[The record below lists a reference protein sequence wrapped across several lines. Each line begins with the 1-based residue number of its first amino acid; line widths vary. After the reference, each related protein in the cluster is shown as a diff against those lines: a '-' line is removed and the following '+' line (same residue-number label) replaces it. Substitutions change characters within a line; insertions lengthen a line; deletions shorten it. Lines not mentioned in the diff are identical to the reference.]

1 MKRFFTLFI
10 IVVMATLT
18 FASPRTMEEAMQ
30 IAGRFAADN
39 QPSVSS
45 VQRIRRALSASRP
58 AQPMQLA
65 YTQTQTDTAT
75 PALYVF
81 NTTSDDGGFV
91 IVSADDRTRAILG
104 YTDNGHFD
112 SDNIPDNMH
121 FWLRMYASE
130 IASLSDDPATNLK
143 AAAAN
148 FHATAANF
156 SATDATT
163 TYPTVA
169 PLLGQTAWGQGT
181 PFNNLCPE
189 VNGDHCPTGCVAT
202 AAAQIMYHH
211 KHPAKGTGSHSY
223 QWNNQTL
230 SADFANTTFDWAN
243 MLPSYKGNYSDTQA
257 TAVAT
262 LMATI
267 GISCDM
273 NYGHDASGA
282 VTAAMLAALRTYF
295 GYDAAI
301 RALPKDCMDETE
313 MLTLIGQDLQANHP
327 ILVNG
332 RTTQDEGHAFVLDGM
347 QSNGYVHINW
357 GWDGYSDGYFAISSL
372 DPYYQ
377 GTGGAASGQGFTEQ
391 VTAYIGIQP
400 DRGGAPVSTLT
411 ADEVT
416 ITSPSRM
423 RRGDRFDFRISTF
436 TNISANNA
444 SGNVAILIYKDNAL
458 YTSVVTGLE
467 YELLSGWYFDEYILN
482 QYINDLKTGDY
493 ELSLGY
499 QPKGTTSVYPILTK
513 IARGER
519 RFPVTVT
526 ADSVFIG
533 KGTVNHD
540 GIADVEFTQ
549 AMILDYTDGVG
560 QTFLHLTLATSDYAS
575 TDGKQTAGSKWELGL
590 VPGNRTSVVGTYRLS
605 DTSEYGSMISNS
617 YWTSLQY
624 LVDDALVTAELSDG
638 TVTVTLDSIGNY
650 VFAFNIVANN
660 KSYTNT
666 VTIPADQITI
676 SKYNATDSKLYYSSL
691 ENTTVTALSASDALA
706 LIQSFA
712 STRKT
717 NIPYLVQGTIS
728 QMVNTPSQIRQH
740 GTARFYISDDG
751 TTDNQLYSFNTRW
764 LNNEAFSTGTEIEL
778 GDRVVICA
786 PLQNYNGTTPELLSG
801 YIYQHKEA
809 PHLHDITIRTRMA
822 SDTVFDTSRGLYYWW
837 WEQGQAGQI
846 IQAQLSKDGW
856 WTATVSTMA
865 DSVSYLAVNQDV
877 SAVGWDG
884 CQQTYNSPFFASDA
898 CFYLDSVADGYRKGK
913 LLPTF
918 CDAFTAVW
926 LPYDLQTFVKATGV
940 EFSWKTAQ
948 QAPHYE
954 FVLEDA
960 QTGEIST
967 YYREVPRVGLIFNGV
982 YSFNWRV
989 RSLDENG
996 MPVSDFVEGTPVTT
1010 RENPYQPANMQASTA
1025 DSITYYFTWD
1035 SQLPADHYLVSIY
1048 SHGYTYMARE
1058 IYEPVFVHTFE
1069 LADTYT
1075 WRVDAYDADDY
1086 RIGYDFGAAFDV
1098 PRVPSYKV
1106 TDLHV
1111 TTNGNNLSAAW
1122 ESNAVVFHVRIYESS
1137 TRDVVYSSFFPDC
1150 QVQITNIL
1158 DGQYDLSVRPVNED
1172 ETFYIDEATEVPFT
1186 ISSQANTNTYTVD
1199 IAAGDGGTV
1208 NTEVNGTYNHGD
1220 IVVIKATPAA
1230 GYRFTRWS
1238 DGSTQFMRTLVVSG
1252 DIRLTAA
1259 FETVKQHQVVIAPVE
1274 GGYTNPVADTYM
1286 VEDGTEFTI
1295 FAVPEENY
1303 DFTGWT
1309 INGETVTQNLYS
1321 FTVTQPVQITPQFT
1335 AKAAPLE
1342 YYTLTVSAG
1351 DGGDVRVSPLLDRYP
1366 KGSEVV
1372 LEALPDRGYTFNFWS
1387 DGNTHPLRTVLMTDN
1402 LLLTAFF
1409 SRSTSLPVTP
1419 VDGLTISVADRT
1431 ATITT
1436 STPQPLC
1443 IYDLMG
1449 NLLLA
1454 TPATTHTTFTAPVA
1468 GVYLI
1473 RSANHTTKILI
1484 NS

>member
-1 MKRFFTLFI
+1 M
-10 IVVMATLT
+10 
-18 FASPRTMEEAMQ
+18 
-30 IAGRFAADN
+30 
-39 QPSVSS
+39 
-45 VQRIRRALSASRP
+45 
-58 AQPMQLA
+58 
-65 YTQTQTDTAT
+65 
-75 PALYVF
+75 
-81 NTTSDDGGFV
+81 
-91 IVSADDRTRAILG
+91 
-104 YTDNGHFD
+104 
-112 SDNIPDNMH
+112 
-121 FWLRMYASE
+121 
-130 IASLSDDPATNLK
+130 
-143 AAAAN
+143 
-148 FHATAANF
+148 
-156 SATDATT
+156 
-163 TYPTVA
+163 
-169 PLLGQTAWGQGT
+169 
-181 PFNNLCPE
+181 
-189 VNGDHCPTGCVAT
+189 
-202 AAAQIMYHH
+202 
-211 KHPAKGTGSHSY
+211 
-223 QWNNQTL
+223 
-230 SADFANTTFDWAN
+230 
-243 MLPSYKGNYSDTQA
+243 
-257 TAVAT
+257 
-262 LMATI
+262 
-267 GISCDM
+267 
-273 NYGHDASGA
+273 
-282 VTAAMLAALRTYF
+282 
-295 GYDAAI
+295 
-301 RALPKDCMDETE
+301 
-313 MLTLIGQDLQANHP
+313 
-327 ILVNG
+327 
-332 RTTQDEGHAFVLDGM
+332 
-347 QSNGYVHINW
+347 
-357 GWDGYSDGYFAISSL
+357 
-372 DPYYQ
+372 
-377 GTGGAASGQGFTEQ
+377 
-391 VTAYIGIQP
+391 
-400 DRGGAPVSTLT
+400 
-411 ADEVT
+411 T

-436 TNISANNA
+436 ANVSANDA
-444 SGNVAILIYKDNAL
+444 SGNVAVLIYKDNSL

-493 ELSLGY
+493 EFSLGY

-575 TDGKQTAGSKWELGL
+575 TDDKQTAGSKWEFGV
-590 VPGNRTSVVGTYRLS
+590 VPDNRTSVVGTYRLS
-605 DTSEYGSMISNS
+605 DMAEYGSMVSNP

-624 LVDDALVTAELSDG
+624 MVDDEPVTAELSDG

-660 KSYTNT
+660 KSYANT

-676 SKYNATDSKLYYSSL
+676 GKYNATDSKLCYSSL

-717 NIPYLVQGTIS
+717 SIPYLVQGTIS
-728 QMVNTPSQIRQH
+728 QMVNTPAQIRQH

-764 LNNEAFSTGTEIEL
+764 LDNEAFSTGTEIEL

-786 PLQNYNGTTPELLSG
+786 PLQNYNGTTPELMAG
-801 YIYQHKEA
+801 YIYQHKGA
-809 PHLHDITIRTRMA
+809 PRLHDITIRTRIDL
-822 SDTVFDTSRGLYYWW
+822 DTVFDTSRGLYYWW

-846 IQAQLSKDGW
+846 IQAQLSEDGW

-865 DSVSYLAVNQDV
+865 DSVAYLAVNQDV

-884 CQQTYNSPFFASDA
+884 CQQTYDSPFFASDA
-898 CFYLDSVADGYRKGK
+898 CFYLDAVTDGLRKGK

-1048 SHGYTYMARE
+1048 SHGYTYIARE

-1086 RIGYDFGAAFDV
+1086 RIGYDYGAAFDV

-1106 TDLHV
+1106 TDLQV
-1111 TTNGNNLSAAW
+1111 TTNGNSISAAW
-1122 ESNAVVFHVRIYESS
+1122 TSNAVVFEVGLYDTDTRDLLYESM
-1137 TRDVVYSSFFPDC
+1137 TYDY
-1150 QVQITNIL
+1150 QVQITNIP
-1158 DGQYDLSVRPVNED
+1158 DGQYDLSVRPMNED

-1220 IVVIKATPAA
+1220 IVVIKAIPAV
-1230 GYRFTRWS
+1230 GCRFTRWS

-1274 GGYTNPVADTYM
+1274 GGYTTPGADYYT
-1286 VEDGTEFTI
+1286 VDDGTEFTI

-1309 INGETVTQNLYS
+1309 VNGDTVTQNLYS
-1321 FTVTQPVQITPQFT
+1321 FTVTQPVQITPLFT
-1335 AKAAPLE
+1335 VKAAPME

-1351 DGGDVRVSPLLDRYP
+1351 DGGDVHVSPLLDRYP

-1372 LEALPDRGYTFNFWS
+1372 LEALPDKGYVFNFWS
-1387 DGNTHPLRTVLMTDN
+1387 DANTNSLRTVIMTDN
-1402 LLLTAFF
+1402 LTLTAFF
-1409 SRSTSLPVTP
+1409 AKSTALPDTP
-1419 VDGLTISVADRT
+1419 ADGLTITVADHT
-1431 ATITT
+1431 ATITA
-1436 STPQPLC
+1436 SSPQPFC

-1454 TPATTHTTFTAPVA
+1454 TPATTHTTFAAPAA
-1468 GVYLI
+1468 GIYLI
-1473 RSANHTTKILI
+1473 RTATGTTKIVL
-1484 NS
+1484 

>member
-10 IVVMATLT
+10 SITMAMFT
-18 FASPRTMEEAMQ
+18 FANPRTVEEAMQ

-45 VQRIRRALSASRP
+45 AQRIRRALSASQP

-65 YTQTQTDTAT
+65 YTQTQTDNAT

-81 NTTSDDGGFV
+81 NTSATDGGFV

-112 SDNIPDNMH
+112 ADNIPDNLR

-130 IASLSDDPATNLK
+130 IASLSGNPAANLK

-148 FHATAANF
+148 FSATAAY
-156 SATDATT
+156 T

-181 PFNNLCPE
+181 PFNNLCPTKDGE
-189 VNGDHCPTGCVAT
+189 RCVTGCVAT

-223 QWNNQTL
+223 EWNRQTL

-273 NYGHDASGA
+273 NYGQNSSGA
-282 VTAAMLAALRTYF
+282 VTAAMLSSLHTYF

-301 RALPKDCMDETE
+301 RALPKDYMDETE
-313 MLTLIGQDLQANHP
+313 MLTLIGQDLQANRP

-332 RTTQDEGHAFVLDGM
+332 RTTKDEGHAFVLDGM

-357 GWDGYSDGYFAISSL
+357 GWDGYSDGYFPISAL
-372 DPYYQ
+372 DPSYQ

-400 DRGGAPVSTLT
+400 DRGGASVSTLT

-416 ITSPSRM
+416 VTSPSRM
-423 RRGDRFDFRISTF
+423 RRGDRFDFSITDF
-436 TNISANNA
+436 ANPGACSA
-444 SGNVAILIYKDNAL
+444 SGNVAILIYKDNNL

-467 YELLSGWYFDEYILN
+467 YELLSGYYFEEYILY

-493 ELSLGY
+493 EFALGY

-519 RFPVTVT
+519 RFPVTIT

-533 KGTVNHD
+533 KGTVNLD
-540 GIADVEFTQ
+540 GIADTDFTQ
-549 AMILDYTDGVG
+549 AMIIDYTDGVN
-560 QTFLHLTLATSDYAS
+560 QNFLHLTLYTSDYTT
-575 TDGKQTAGSKWELGL
+575 TDDKHTAGSKLELGL
-590 VPGNRTSVVGTYRLS
+590 VPSNRTSVVGTYRLS
-605 DTSEYGSMISNS
+605 DIAEYGSMISNS

-624 LVDDALVTAELSDG
+624 MVYDESKQDELTDG
-638 TVTVTLDSIGNY
+638 TVTITLDSIGNY
-650 VFAFNIVANN
+650 VIAFDIVANN
-660 KSYTNT
+660 KAYTRT
-666 VTIPADQITI
+666 VALPADQITI
-676 SKYNATDSKLYYSSL
+676 GKYDASDGKLYYSSL
-691 ENTTVTALSASDALA
+691 ENTAVTALAASDALT

-712 STRKT
+712 SSRKT
-717 NIPYLVQGTIS
+717 DIPYLVQGTVS
-728 QMVNTPSQIRQH
+728 QMVNNPAQIRQY

-751 TTDNQLYSFNTRW
+751 TTDRQLYSFNTRW
-764 LNNEAFSTGTEIEL
+764 LNNEAFSTGKEVEV
-778 GDRVVICA
+778 GDRVVISA
-786 PLQNYNGTTPELLSG
+786 PLQNYNGDTPELMAG

-822 SDTVFDTSRGLYYWW
+822 SDTVFDTSRGMYYWW

-846 IQAQLSKDGW
+846 IQAQLSEDGW

-865 DSVSYLAVNQDV
+865 DSVAYLVVNQDV
-877 SAVGWDG
+877 SAVGWEG
-884 CQQTYNSPFFASDA
+884 CQQTYDSPFFASDA
-898 CFYLDSVADGYRKGK
+898 CFYLDAVADGHRKGK

-918 CDAFTAVW
+918 CDAFTATW
-926 LPYDLQTFVKATGV
+926 LPYDLQTFVKPTGV
-940 EFSWKTAQ
+940 DFSWTSAQ
-948 QAPHYE
+948 QVPNYE
-954 FVLEDA
+954 FVLEDL
-960 QTGEIST
+960 QTGETST
-967 YYREVPRVGLIFNGV
+967 YYREEPSVGLIFNGV

-989 RSLDENG
+989 RSLDGNG
-996 MPVSDFVEGTPVTT
+996 LPVSDFVEGTPFTT
-1010 RENPYQPANMQASTA
+1010 RENPYQPANLQASTT

-1035 SQLPADHYLVSIY
+1035 SQLPADQYLITVY
-1048 SHGYTYMARE
+1048 SKGYTYMAYE
-1058 IYEPVFVHTFE
+1058 TYEPVFVHTFE
-1069 LADTYT
+1069 LAGTYS

-1086 RIGYDFGAAFDV
+1086 RIGYDFGEDFDV

-1106 TDLHV
+1106 TDLQV
-1111 TTNGNNLSAAW
+1111 TTNGNTLSAAW
-1122 ESNAVVFHVRIYESS
+1122 ASNAVTFYVRIYESD
-1137 TRDVVYSSFFPDC
+1137 TRDLVFQDYIFDH
-1150 QVQITNIL
+1150 QVQISNIP
-1158 DGQYDLSVRPVNED
+1158 DGQYYLNVRPVNRD
-1172 ETFYIDEATEVPFT
+1172 ETFFIDVAAEALFT
-1186 ISSQANTNTYTVD
+1186 ISSQVNTYTYTVAV
-1199 IAAGDGGTV
+1199 AAGEGGTV
-1208 NTEVNGTYNHGD
+1208 NTEVNGTYTHGD
-1220 IVVIKATPAA
+1220 IVVINALPAV

-1238 DGSTQFMRTLVVSG
+1238 DGSTLPARTLVVSG

-1259 FETVKQHQVVIAPVE
+1259 FETAKQHQVVIAAVE
-1274 GGYTNPVADTYM
+1274 GGYTDPGADYYTID
-1286 VEDGTEFTI
+1286 DGTEFTI

-1303 DFTGWT
+1303 DFSCW
-1309 INGETVTQNLYS
+1309 IVNGDTVKQNLYT
-1321 FTVTQPVQITPQFT
+1321 FTVTQPMQITPRFT
-1335 AKAAPLE
+1335 AKAAPVQ
-1342 YYTLTVSAG
+1342 YYTLTVSAD
-1351 DGGDVRVSPLLDRYP
+1351 DGGSVRVSPLLDRYP

-1372 LEALPDRGYTFNFWS
+1372 LEAIPDRDYTFDLWS
-1387 DGNTHPLRTVLMTDN
+1387 DGNTNSPRTITITDN

-1409 SRSTSLPVTP
+1409 AKSTALPVTP
-1419 VDGLTISVADRT
+1419 ADNLTITVLDHT

-1436 STPQPLC
+1436 STPQPIA
-1443 IYDLMG
+1443 IYDLLG
-1449 NLLLA
+1449 NLLLS
-1454 TPATTHTTFTAPVA
+1454 TPPATRTTFTAPVA
-1468 GVYLI
+1468 GIYLI
-1473 RSANHTTKILI
+1473 RTATGTTKIVL
-1484 NS
+1484 

>member
-1 MKRFFTLFI
+1 MKRFFTLFVT
-10 IVVMATLT
+10 VVMAMLT
-18 FASPRTMEEAMQ
+18 FANPRTMEEAMQ

-45 VQRIRRALSASRP
+45 VQRIRRALSASQP
-58 AQPMQLA
+58 AQSMQLA
-65 YTQTQTDTAT
+65 YTQTQTDNAT

-81 NTTSDDGGFV
+81 NTTADNGGFV

-112 SDNIPDNMH
+112 AGNIPDNMR

-130 IASLSDDPATNLK
+130 IASLSDNPAANLK
-143 AAAAN
+143 AAAAS
-148 FHATAANF
+148 FSPAATY
-156 SATDATT
+156 T

-169 PLLGQTAWGQGT
+169 PLLGQIAWGQGT

-189 VNGDHCPTGCVAT
+189 LYGSRCPTGCVAT

-211 KHPAKGTGSHSY
+211 KHPVKGTGSHSY
-223 QWNNQTL
+223 EWNRQTL
-230 SADFANTTFDWAN
+230 SADFANITFDWAN

-273 NYGHDASGA
+273 DYGQTSSGA
-282 VTAAMLAALRTYF
+282 ITAAMLSSLHTYF

-301 RALPKDCMDETE
+301 RALPKDYMDETE
-313 MLTLIGQDLQANHP
+313 MLTLIGQDLQASRP

-332 RTTQDEGHAFVLDGM
+332 RTLKDEGHAFVLDGM

-357 GWDGYSDGYFAISSL
+357 GWDGYSDGYFPISAL
-372 DPYYQ
+372 DPSYQ
-377 GTGGAASGQGFTEQ
+377 GTGGAASGQGFTEE

-400 DRGGAPVSTLT
+400 DHGGAPVSTLT

-416 ITSPSRM
+416 VTSPLRM
-423 RRGDRFDFRISTF
+423 RRGDRFDFSITNF
-436 TNISANNA
+436 TNPGACNA

-467 YELLSGWYFDEYILN
+467 YELLSGYYFEEYVLY

-493 ELSLGY
+493 EFSLGY
-499 QPKGTTSVYPILTK
+499 QPQGTTSVYPILTK

-526 ADSVFIG
+526 ADSVFVG
-533 KGTVNHD
+533 KGTVNLD
-540 GIADVEFTQ
+540 GVADTDFTQ
-549 AMILDYTDGVG
+549 AMIIDYTDGVG
-560 QTFLHLTLATSDYAS
+560 QNFLHLTLYTTDYTT
-575 TDGKQTAGSKWELGL
+575 TDDKHTAGSKMELGL
-590 VPGNRTSVVGTYRLS
+590 VPSNRTSVVGTYRLS
-605 DTSEYGSMISNS
+605 DMAEYGSIVSNS

-624 LVDDALVTAELSDG
+624 LVNEEPVSAELTDG
-638 TVTVTLDSIGNY
+638 TVTITLDNSGNY
-650 VFAFNIVANN
+650 VFAFSIVAND

-666 VTIPADQITI
+666 VTISADRMTI
-676 SKYNATDSKLYYSSL
+676 GKYEATDGNLYYSSL
-691 ENTTVTALSASDALA
+691 ENTTVTALSASDALT
-706 LIQSFA
+706 LIQSFK

-717 NIPYLVQGTIS
+717 DIPYLVQGTIS
-728 QMVNTPSQIRQH
+728 QMVNTPAQIRQY

-751 TTDNQLYSFNTRW
+751 TTDSQLYSFNTRW
-764 LNNEAFSTGTEIEL
+764 LNNEAFSTGDEIEA
-778 GDRVVICA
+778 GARVVICA
-786 PLQNYNGTTPELLSG
+786 PLQNYNGDTPELMAG
-801 YIYQHKEA
+801 YIYQHRQA
-809 PHLHDITIRTRMA
+809 PHLHDITIRTRMV

-837 WEQGQAGQI
+837 WEQGKDGQI
-846 IQAQLSKDGW
+846 VQAQPSENGW

-865 DSVSYLAVNQDV
+865 DSIACLVVNQDV
-877 SAVGWDG
+877 SAMGWDG
-884 CQQTYNSPFFASDA
+884 SLQTNNSPFFDSDA
-898 CFYLDSVADGYRKGK
+898 CFYLDAVVDSYHPWG

-918 CDAFTAVW
+918 CDAFTAAW
-926 LPYDLQTFVKATGV
+926 LPSDLQTFVKPTGV
-940 EFSWKTAQ
+940 DFSWKTAQ
-948 QAPHYE
+948 QAPYYE
-954 FVLEDA
+954 FVLENA
-960 QTGEIST
+960 QTGETST
-967 YYREVPRVGLIFNGV
+967 YYRQEPSVGLIFNGI
-982 YSFNWRV
+982 YLFNWRV

-996 MPVSDFVEGTPVTT
+996 LPVSDFVEGTPVTT
-1010 RENPYQPANMQASTA
+1010 RENPYQPANLQASTA

-1035 SQLPADHYLVSIY
+1035 SQLPADHYHITVY
-1048 SHGYTYMARE
+1048 FNGYRYMVYE

-1069 LADTYT
+1069 MAGTYT

-1086 RIGYDFGAAFDV
+1086 RIGYDFGEAFDV

-1111 TTNGNNLSAAW
+1111 TTNGNTLSAAW
-1122 ESNAVVFHVRIYESS
+1122 ASNAVTFFVRIYESG
-1137 TRDVVYSSFFPDC
+1137 TRDLVFEDYIYDH
-1150 QVQITNIL
+1150 QVQISNIP

-1186 ISSQANTNTYTVD
+1186 ISSQVNTNTYTVD
-1199 IAAGDGGTV
+1199 IAAGEGGTV

-1220 IVVIKATPAA
+1220 IVVIKATPAV
-1230 GYRFTRWS
+1230 GCRFTRWS
-1238 DGSTQFMRTLVVSG
+1238 DGSTLPARTLVVAR

-1259 FETVKQHQVVIAPVE
+1259 FETVKQHKVVITTVE

-1286 VEDGTEFTI
+1286 IEDGAEFTI
-1295 FAVPEENY
+1295 FAVHEENY

-1309 INGETVTQNLYS
+1309 INGDTVTQNLYS
-1321 FTVTQPVQITPQFT
+1321 FTVTQPVQITPLFV
-1335 AKAAPLE
+1335 AKAAPVQ
-1342 YYTLTVSAG
+1342 YYTLTVSA
-1351 DGGDVRVSPLLDRYP
+1351 DEGGAVRVSPLLDRYP
-1366 KGSEVV
+1366 NGSEVV
-1372 LEALPDRGYTFNFWS
+1372 LEATPDRGYTFNFWS
-1387 DGNTHPLRTVLMTDN
+1387 DADMHPVRTVVMTDN
-1402 LLLTAFF
+1402 LMLTAFF
-1409 SRSTSLPVTP
+1409 ARSTALPVTTA
-1419 VDGLTISVADRT
+1419 DDLAITVADHT
-1431 ATITT
+1431 VTVTT
-1436 STPQPLC
+1436 STPQPLA

-1454 TPATTHTTFTAPVA
+1454 TPATTHTSFTAPVA

-1473 RSANHTTKILI
+1473 RSANETVKILI
-1484 NS
+1484 P

>member
-1 MKRFFTLFI
+1 MF
-10 IVVMATLT
+10 T
-18 FASPRTMEEAMQ
+18 FANPRTMEEAMQ

-65 YTQTQTDTAT
+65 YTQTQTGTAT

-81 NTTSDDGGFV
+81 NTTADDGGFV

-112 SDNIPDNMH
+112 SDNIPDNIR

-130 IASLSDDPATNLK
+130 IASLSSNPAANLK

-148 FHATAANF
+148 FPAPA
-156 SATDATT
+156 ATT

-181 PFNNLCPE
+181 PFNNFCPTK
-189 VNGDHCPTGCVAT
+189 NGERCVTGCVAT
-202 AAAQIMYHH
+202 AAGQIMYYH
-211 KHPAKGTGSHSY
+211 KYPTRGQDSY
-223 QWNNQTL
+223 SYEWNNQTL
-230 SADFANTTFDWAN
+230 SADFANTTYDWEN
-243 MLPSYKGNYSDTQA
+243 MIPNYNGNYTTTQA
-257 TAVAT
+257 NAVAT
-262 LMATI
+262 LMSHV
-267 GISCDM
+267 GISCNM
-273 NYGHDASGA
+273 NYDISANGGSGA
-282 VTAAMLAALRTYF
+282 SSYTMMQSLISHF
-295 GYDAAI
+295 GYDAGI
-301 RALPKDCMDETE
+301 RVLPKDYMDETE
-313 MLTLIGQDLQANHP
+313 MLFVIAQDLQANHP
-327 ILVNG
+327 IFMSG
-332 RTTQDEGHAFVLDGM
+332 RTTNDEGHAFVLDGI
-347 QSNGYVHINW
+347 QSNGYIHINW
-357 GWDGYSDGYFAISSL
+357 GWDGYSDGYFPISAL
-372 DPYYQ
+372 DPSYQ

-391 VTAYIGIQP
+391 VTAFTGIQP
-400 DRGGAPVSTLT
+400 NQGNAAVPLII
-411 ADEVT
+411 ADEITLNSQTRLGKNDDISFSINPFLNAGVT
-416 ITSPSRM
+416 QAEGQIVY
-423 RRGDRFDFRISTF
+423 I
-436 TNISANNA
+436 
-444 SGNVAILIYKDNAL
+444 IYKDDAYYTTLTINAEYNL
-458 YTSVVTGLE
+458 SPGYYYTSAYNVWRSV
-467 YELLSGWYFDEYILN
+467 SSLN
-482 QYINDLKTGDY
+482 AGDY
-493 ELSLGY
+493 ELSVGIL
-499 QPKGTTSVYPILTK
+499 PTNSSTPYPILTK

-519 RFPVTVT
+519 RFPVTIT
-526 ADSVFIG
+526 TDSVFVG
-533 KGTVNHD
+533 KGTVNLD
-540 GIADVEFTQ
+540 GIADVDFTE
-549 AMILDYTDGVG
+549 AMIIDYTDGVNRN
-560 QTFLHLTLATSDYAS
+560 FLHLTLTTSDYAS
-575 TDGKQTAGSKWELGL
+575 TDGKQTAGSKWEFGL
-590 VPGNRTSVVGTYRLS
+590 VPDNRTSVVGTYRLS
-605 DTSEYGSMISNS
+605 DTPEYGSMVSNP

-624 LVDDALVTAELSDG
+624 LVNDEPVTAELSDG

-666 VTIPADQITI
+666 VTIPADRMTI
-676 SKYNATDSKLYYSSL
+676 GKYDATDRKLYYSTL
-691 ENTTVTALSASDALA
+691 ENTTVTALSASDVLA

-728 QMVNTPSQIRQH
+728 QMVNTPAQIRQH

-751 TTDNQLYSFNTRW
+751 TSDNQLYSFNTRW

-809 PHLHDITIRTRMA
+809 PHLHGITIRTRMV
-822 SDTVFDTSRGLYYWW
+822 SDTVFDASRGLYYWW

-846 IQAQLSKDGW
+846 IQAQLSGDGW

-865 DSVSYLAVNQDV
+865 DSVAYLVVNQDV

-884 CQQTYNSPFFASDA
+884 SMQTYDSPFFASDA
-898 CFYLDSVADGYRKGK
+898 CFYLDAVTDGLRKGK

-918 CDAFTAVW
+918 CDAFTADW
-926 LPYDLQTFVKATGV
+926 LPCDLQTVVKATGV
-940 EFSWKTAQ
+940 DFSWKTAQ
-948 QAPHYE
+948 RAPYYE
-954 FVLEDA
+954 FALEDA

-967 YYREVPRVGLIFNGV
+967 YYREEPSVGLIFNGV

-989 RSLDENG
+989 RSLDGNG
-996 MPVSDFVEGTPVTT
+996 LPVSDFVEGTPVTT
-1010 RENPYQPANMQASTA
+1010 RENPYQPFNMQASTT

-1035 SQLPADHYLVSIY
+1035 SQLPADHYLITVY
-1048 SHGYTYMARE
+1048 FRDNTYMARE

-1069 LADTYT
+1069 LAGTYT

-1086 RIGYDFGAAFDV
+1086 RIGYDYGTAFDV

-1122 ESNAVVFHVRIYESS
+1122 TGNAVVFHVRIYESN

-1150 QVQITNIL
+1150 QVQITNIP

-1186 ISSQANTNTYTVD
+1186 IPSPVNTNTYTVD
-1199 IAAGDGGTV
+1199 IAAGEGGTV
-1208 NTEVNGTYNHGD
+1208 NTEVNGTYTYGD
-1220 IVVIKATPAA
+1220 IVVIKAMPAL
-1230 GYRFTRWS
+1230 GCRFTRWS
-1238 DGSTQFMRTLVVSG
+1238 DGSTQFMRTLVISG

-1274 GGYTNPVADTYM
+1274 GGYTTPGADYYT
-1286 VEDGTEFTI
+1286 VDDGTEFTI

-1303 DFTGWT
+1303 DFSGWT
-1309 INGETVTQNLYS
+1309 VNGESVTQNLYS

-1372 LEALPDRGYTFNFWS
+1372 LEALPDRGYAFNFWS
-1387 DGNTHPLRTVLMTDN
+1387 DGNANPLRTVLMTDN

-1409 SRSTSLPVTP
+1409 TMSTALPVTAA
-1419 VDGLTISVADRT
+1419 DDLTISVADHT

-1436 STPQPLC
+1436 SAPQPIC

-1449 NLLLA
+1449 NLLLT
-1454 TPATTHTTFTAPVA
+1454 TPATTRTTFTAPFA
-1468 GVYLI
+1468 GIYLI
-1473 RSANHTTKILI
+1473 RTATGTTKIVL
-1484 NS
+1484 